1 MDAVSQAYY
10 RQQFEYAFLD
20 RNGVAFQD
28 WFADLAGYAFGTDF
42 EMIRPYGKEGD
53 WKCDG
58 RLPHSGTYFQCYAPQ
73 NITAEAVINKVDADL
88 SGALAKWG
96 DRVKKWVFVHNDKRG
111 VPPQV
116 ADHIDK
122 LRNMHPKIDIEIWVK
137 PQLFELFE
145 TMSIS
150 AREQLFG
157 PAPSLSAL
165 QDLTMPDLQ
174 PIVDAL
180 EQRDPEPGATMSPP
194 PSVRKLE
201 KNALSEDAATLLR
214 SGRRKVHLVEHY
226 LTNHI
231 YVELGERIAE
241 AFRLRY
247 TKLRTLDLS
256 ADQIFGHL
264 QQYAGMNGP
273 PKRQVA
279 ALAILAY
286 FFDICD
292 IFEDPEPE
300 DAQS

>member
-1 MDAVSQAYY
+1 MDAVSLAYY
-10 RQQFEYAFLD
+10 RQQFDYAFVTK
-20 RNGVAFQD
+20 NGVEFQD
-28 WFADLAGYAFGTDF
+28 WFAELASHAYGADF
-42 EMIRPYGKEGD
+42 ELIRPYGKEGD

-58 RLPHSGTYFQCYAPQ
+58 RLPHSGIYFQCYAPQ
-73 NITAEAVINKVDADL
+73 THSSEAVTKKIGTDL
-88 SGALAKWG
+88 AGAIEKWG
-96 DRVKKWVFVHNDKRG
+96 DRVKVWVLVHNDRRG

-116 ADHIDK
+116 ADYVDQ
-122 LRNMHPKIDIEIWVK
+122 LRTTYSKIGIEIWVK
-137 PQLFELFE
+137 PQLFRLFE
-145 TMSIS
+145 AMSML

-165 QDLTMPDLQ
+165 QDLTMPDLK
-174 PIVDAL
+174 PIIDAL
-180 EQRDPEPGATMSPP
+180 EQCEPEPGAILSPP

-201 KNALSEDAATLLR
+201 KNALSNDAAVLLR
-214 SGRRKVHLVEHY
+214 SGRRKVHLVERY
-226 LTNHI
+226 LTNHV

-247 TKLRTLDLS
+247 AQLRRLDIT

-264 QQYAGMNGP
+264 QQYAGMNGT

-292 IFEDPEPE
+292 IFEDPDHD
-300 DAQS
+300 DALS